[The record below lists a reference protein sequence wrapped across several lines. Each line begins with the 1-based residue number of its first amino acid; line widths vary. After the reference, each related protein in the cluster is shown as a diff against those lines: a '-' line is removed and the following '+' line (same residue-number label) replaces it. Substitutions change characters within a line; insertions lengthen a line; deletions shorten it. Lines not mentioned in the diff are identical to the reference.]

1 MKENKYLKNQISDMS
16 KTKEVNENILKYS
29 ISNMSTSNF
38 KKIINELQ
46 EENTRITKQ
55 NISLYNDNLA
65 LETKL

>member
-38 KKIINELQ
+38 KKIIN
-46 EENTRITKQ
+46 I
-55 NISLYNDNLA
+55 
-65 LETKL
+65 LE